1 MSLNTNVVA
10 QIICN
15 LSEFR
20 AYHMWR
26 LMWAHQD
33 VCPGIPEGRGIL
45 PLEDEMRIFRIAM
58 PLMAVALM
66 GAPLLATAQN
76 SNTQS
81 AQSQD
86 WNTPPAGT
94 EQAQQG
100 YKDGIE
106 AAKLDKA
113 AKRKIDAK
121 SSHLY
126 KNPPVKGAAKDEY
139 RASFEKGYQA
149 QVQHND

>member
-1 MSLNTNVVA
+1 MKFN
-10 QIICN
+10 
-15 LSEFR
+15 
-20 AYHMWR
+20 
-26 LMWAHQD
+26 
-33 VCPGIPEGRGIL
+33 
-45 PLEDEMRIFRIAM
+45 RIAM
-58 PLMAVALM
+58 PLVAVALM
-66 GAPLLATAQN
+66 GAPVFVNAQN
-76 SNTQS
+76 TQ
-81 AQSQD
+81 ATQTQD

-94 EQAQQG
+94 EQAQQA

-139 RASFEKGYQA
+139 RANFEKGYQA
-149 QVQHND
+149 QVEHQNPGA

>member
-1 MSLNTNVVA
+1 
-10 QIICN
+10 
-15 LSEFR
+15 
-20 AYHMWR
+20 
-26 LMWAHQD
+26 
-33 VCPGIPEGRGIL
+33 
-45 PLEDEMRIFRIAM
+45 MRIFRIAM